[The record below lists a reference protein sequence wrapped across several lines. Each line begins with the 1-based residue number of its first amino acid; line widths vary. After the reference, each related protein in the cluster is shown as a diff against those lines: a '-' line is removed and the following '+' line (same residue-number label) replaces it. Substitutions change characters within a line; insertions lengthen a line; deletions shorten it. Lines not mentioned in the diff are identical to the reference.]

1 LGGDVAYLIKRA
13 SEERVAAM
21 RARHPNAR
29 QSHRELAVRYQE
41 MADAIIARAQFFG
54 IRNEEDSAGSLTG

>member
-1 LGGDVAYLIKRA
+1 MNGDVAYLIRRA
-13 SEERVAAM
+13 SEERAAAM

-29 QSHRELAVRYQE
+29 RSHRELAARYQE

-54 IRNEEDSAGSLTG
+54 LRNEGDSAAPLTA